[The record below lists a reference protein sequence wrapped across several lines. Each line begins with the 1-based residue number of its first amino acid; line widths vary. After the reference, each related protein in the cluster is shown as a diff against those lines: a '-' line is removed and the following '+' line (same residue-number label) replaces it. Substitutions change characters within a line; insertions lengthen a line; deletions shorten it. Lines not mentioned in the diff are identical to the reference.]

1 LSRQH
6 YRYSSAGSP
15 GGSGFPARND
25 LHHPAVQR
33 RRGISSKTLRAA
45 AASPGAG
52 AMQLRGVLIQH
63 APVISENGCTI
74 VRSRS
79 PGVTYSVEQLPLFSA
94 GSQRPPSSAANRN
107 PLRPCTPPGSMEWFA
122 ANMAPSE
129 RWRSGW
135 DHEFESP
142 LLQGRVH
149 KPSVPRERSGSP
161 RAQRS
166 ASLL

>member
-1 LSRQH
+1 
-6 YRYSSAGSP
+6 
-15 GGSGFPARND
+15 
-25 LHHPAVQR
+25 
-33 RRGISSKTLRAA
+33 
-45 AASPGAG
+45 
-52 AMQLRGVLIQH
+52 MQLRGVLIQH

-79 PGVTYSVEQLPLFSA
+79 PEVTYSIEQLLLFSA

-135 DHEFESP
+135 DHEFEAP
-142 LLQGRVH
+142 LLQRGVSNELVLTEPIRGT
-149 KPSVPRERSGSP
+149 SGSNP
-161 RAQRS
+161 LSSSGESAANRRGSRS
-166 ASLL
+166 